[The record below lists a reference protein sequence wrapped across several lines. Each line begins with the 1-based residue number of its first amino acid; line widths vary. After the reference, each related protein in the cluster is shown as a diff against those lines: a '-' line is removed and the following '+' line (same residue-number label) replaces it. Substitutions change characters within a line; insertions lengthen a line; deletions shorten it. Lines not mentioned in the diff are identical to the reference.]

1 MKQTITKSMFRDAF
15 HHANR
20 ADNFSYEGLGHIFD
34 YLEEYE
40 ESTGEQI
47 ELDVIAICCD
57 FNEEPIADVLE
68 NYGRKDVEELGE
80 HTLVLWHDDETVIYQ
95 VY

>member
-15 HHANR
+15 QAANR
-20 ADNFSYEGLGHIFD
+20 GENFSYEGLGHIFD

-40 ESTGEQI
+40 ESTGEEL

-57 FNEEPIADVLE
+57 FNEEPIKDVLE
-68 NYGRKDVEELGE
+68 NYAVQDIEELSE
-80 HTLVLWHDDETVIYQ
+80 NTLVLWHDEETVIYQ